1 MDKQRIKTIIYNLRK
16 ERQFLETH
24 LLNICKQMPVW
35 ITQQYTYCKKGNCK
49 CTKGHPHGPFHY
61 LFFKEGD
68 KVIHRY
74 LPKDKLPQIAQLA
87 NSYRTYN
94 EKLARLNKINK
105 QIDTLLR
112 EKQKSNLVSI
122 PKWIKKK
129 KG

>member
-1 MDKQRIKTIIYNLRK
+1 MDKQRIKTIIYKLRK

-74 LPKDKLPQIAQLA
+74 IPKDKLHNCKCAPTGIFL
-87 NSYRTYN
+87 S
-94 EKLARLNKINK
+94 RLVDISFNI
-105 QIDTLLR
+105 
-112 EKQKSNLVSI
+112 VSS
-122 PKWIKKK
+122 KHSWI
-129 KG
+129 